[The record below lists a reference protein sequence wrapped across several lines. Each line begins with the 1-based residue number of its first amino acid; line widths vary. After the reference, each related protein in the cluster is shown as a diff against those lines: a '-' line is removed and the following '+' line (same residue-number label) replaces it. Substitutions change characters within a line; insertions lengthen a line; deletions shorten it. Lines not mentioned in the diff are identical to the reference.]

1 MNRNQLFTSRMPAD
15 GKISRLH
22 QLLLK
27 EKNLFEQVAGKVQ
40 DNALRCTVLSLAQ
53 QNNQYA
59 AEISCY
65 VQSTGT
71 SLPLTK
77 RKYTSH
83 ASAAPDKKLPAYDNN
98 VLAFVSSNERKI
110 VTAYRNILKE
120 SALYEGLKN
129 MMGYQLSGSLSSFVQ
144 LKLLN
149 SVKKRHATKRLAVH
163 SLF

>member
-1 MNRNQLFTSRMPAD
+1 MNRNQLFTTRTPAD
-15 GKISRLH
+15 SKISRLH

-27 EKNLFEQVAGKVQ
+27 EKNLFEQVAGQVK

-59 AEISCY
+59 SELSCY

-71 SLPLTK
+71 SLNLSK
-77 RKYTSH
+77 KKYTTTTT
-83 ASAAPDKKLPAYDNN
+83 AATSKNLPSDDTN
-98 VLAFVSSNERKI
+98 VLAFLSSNERKI
-110 VTAYRNILKE
+110 VTAYRRILKE

-149 SVKKRHATKRLAVH
+149 SVKKRYSPKRMPVLG
-163 SLF
+163 